1 MQRTKKITFCA
12 ISIAIGLI
20 LHQFTPSI
28 PFFGITMQCDFSL
41 AILFSLL
48 ILVTRKD
55 YKLSLAVGMCFGIA
69 SALTTKM
76 PMGNIANLV
85 DKFVTTNLIFLF
97 ISFTSN
103 KIKDDILFLII
114 SFIGTLISGSV
125 FILTAITFGAFAI
138 DMYIPLLAT
147 VVEPSMIV
155 NTIVGFFI
163 FKIMKKIL
171 KSFN

>member
-76 PMGNIANLV
+76 PMGNVANLV
-85 DKFVTTNLIFLF
+85 DKFVTTNLMFLF
-97 ISFTSN
+97 ISFASN
-103 KIKDDILFLII
+103 KIKDNILLLITL
-114 SFIGTLISGSV
+114 FVGTFISGSV
-125 FILTAITFGAFAI
+125 FILTAIAFGAFAI
-138 DMYIPLLAT
+138 DMFIPLLAT
-147 VVEPSMIV
+147 VVAPAMIV

-163 FKIMKKIL
+163 FKIIKKIL
-171 KSFN
+171 KAFN

>member
-103 KIKDDILFLII
+103 KIKDDILLLIT
-114 SFIGTLISGSV
+114 SFIGTFISGSV
-125 FILTAITFGAFAI
+125 FVLTAIILGAFAI

-147 VVEPSMIV
+147 VVAPAMVI

-171 KSFN
+171 ENFN

>member
-1 MQRTKKITFCA
+1 
-12 ISIAIGLI
+12 
-20 LHQFTPSI
+20 
-28 PFFGITMQCDFSL
+28 MQCDFSL

-97 ISFTSN
+97 IPFASN

-114 SFIGTLISGSV
+114 SFIGTFISGSV
-125 FILTAITFGAFAI
+125 FILTAIAFGAFAI

-147 VVEPSMIV
+147 VVGPAMIV

-171 KSFN
+171 KAFN

>member
-48 ILVTRKD
+48 ILVSRKD
-55 YKLSLAVGMCFGIA
+55 YKLSLAVGMCFGTA

-85 DKFVTTNLIFLF
+85 DKFITTNLIFLF
-97 ISFTSN
+97 ISFTSS
-103 KIKDDILFLII
+103 KIKDDTLLLIV
-114 SFIGTLISGSV
+114 SFIGTFISGSV
-125 FILTAITFGAFAI
+125 FILTAITFGAFTI

-147 VVEPSMIV
+147 VVAPAMIV

-163 FKIMKKIL
+163 FKIIKKIL
-171 KSFN
+171 KAFN

>member
-1 MQRTKKITFCA
+1 
-12 ISIAIGLI
+12 
-20 LHQFTPSI
+20 
-28 PFFGITMQCDFSL
+28 MQCDFSL

-85 DKFVTTNLIFLF
+85 DKFITTNLIFLF
-97 ISFTSN
+97 ISFASN
-103 KIKDDILFLII
+103 KIKDDILLLIV
-114 SFIGTLISGSV
+114 SFIGTFISGSV
-125 FILTAITFGAFAI
+125 FILTAIAFGAFTI

-147 VVEPSMIV
+147 VVAPAMIV

-171 KSFN
+171 KAFN

>member
-1 MQRTKKITFCA
+1 
-12 ISIAIGLI
+12 
-20 LHQFTPSI
+20 
-28 PFFGITMQCDFSL
+28 MQCDFSL

-48 ILVTRKD
+48 ILVTKKD

-97 ISFTSN
+97 IPFVSN
-103 KIKDDILFLII
+103 KIKDDTLFLII
-114 SFIGTLISGSV
+114 SFIGTFISGSV
-125 FILTAITFGAFAI
+125 FILTAIAFGAFAI
-138 DMYIPLLAT
+138 DMYIPVLAT
-147 VVEPSMIV
+147 VVGPAMIV

-171 KSFN
+171 KAFN

>member
-1 MQRTKKITFCA
+1 
-12 ISIAIGLI
+12 
-20 LHQFTPSI
+20 
-28 PFFGITMQCDFSL
+28 MQCDFSL

-48 ILVTRKD
+48 ILVTKKD

-97 ISFTSN
+97 IPFASN
-103 KIKDDILFLII
+103 KIKDDTLFLII
-114 SFIGTLISGSV
+114 SFVGTFISGSV
-125 FILTAITFGAFAI
+125 FILTAIAFGAFAI

-147 VVEPSMIV
+147 VVAPSMIV

-171 KSFN
+171 KAFN

>member
-1 MQRTKKITFCA
+1 
-12 ISIAIGLI
+12 
-20 LHQFTPSI
+20 
-28 PFFGITMQCDFSL
+28 MQCDFSL

-48 ILVTRKD
+48 ILVTKKD

-76 PMGNIANLV
+76 QMVNISILV
-85 DKFVTTNLIFLF
+85 YIFFTTNLIFLF
-97 ISFTSN
+97 ISFASN
-103 KIKDDILFLII
+103 KIKDDTLLLIV
-114 SFIGTLISGSV
+114 SFIGTFISGSV
-125 FILTAITFGAFAI
+125 FILSAITFGAFTI

-147 VVEPSMIV
+147 VVVPAMIV

-171 KSFN
+171 KAFN

>member
-1 MQRTKKITFCA
+1 
-12 ISIAIGLI
+12 
-20 LHQFTPSI
+20 
-28 PFFGITMQCDFSL
+28 MQCDFSL

-48 ILVTRKD
+48 ILVTEKD

-97 ISFTSN
+97 IPFASN
-103 KIKDDILFLII
+103 KIKDDTLFLIV
-114 SFIGTLISGSV
+114 SFIGTFISGSV
-125 FILTAITFGAFAI
+125 FILTAIAFGAFAI

-147 VVEPSMIV
+147 VVAPSMIV

-171 KSFN
+171 KAFN

>member
-48 ILVTRKD
+48 ILVTKKD

-85 DKFVTTNLIFLF
+85 DKFVTTNLMFLF
-97 ISFTSN
+97 ISFASN
-103 KIKDDILFLII
+103 KIKDNILLLITL
-114 SFIGTLISGSV
+114 FVGTFVSGSV
-125 FILTAITFGAFAI
+125 FILTAIAFWAFAI
-138 DMYIPLLAT
+138 DMCIPLLAT
-147 VVEPSMIV
+147 VVTPAMIV

-171 KSFN
+171 KAFN